1 MTSQLRVQ
9 QPGRLRPGCF
19 RGSLRERSLI
29 QRILRVYVVRADVRV
44 GAAFVQADRETE
56 TDPVAHVLHVT
67 RGGGLHPT
75 PFVAGEGAS
84 GWPVESLITVVRTP
98 LILLMAVGQ
107 SPARSAISASTSRIS
122 RPVERL
128 IGESRPVYFVGK
140 SQGTY
145 WNSAVGTAG
154 FVRHLTRGSPVLL

>member
-1 MTSQLRVQ
+1 MSSMSPGVVDSTQRRSSPRRRASSQSSMPRS
-9 QPGRLRPGCF
+9 RF
-19 RGSLRERSLI
+19 RAVHAS
-29 QRILRVYVVRADVRV
+29 VR
-44 GAAFVQADRETE
+44 
-56 TDPVAHVLHVT
+56 
-67 RGGGLHPT
+67 
-75 PFVAGEGAS
+75 FVAGEGAS

-107 SPARSAISASTSRIS
+107 SPPRSAISASTSRIS

-154 FVRHLTRGSPVLL
+154 FVRHLTRGSPVLLSNLFYTMGENLLYSYH